1 MKKRGIL
8 ILFLVSLLVFISC
21 NLDSGQ
27 GVYQKVFND
36 TPKNFAKII
45 TVLGVSDDSKL
56 ILFANNDIYSFDG
69 NEMKKECEITS
80 YSMDGGYVPFMAAG
94 NHIFFSY
101 KNENGLYKF
110 FSATI
115 DEINSTEGLSEDF
128 VNNNQVTVNLPTSGD
143 IVQFNGLYNFNLDD
157 DETQVTYT
165 LSSDNQNLTDPDK
178 KITHYG
184 YITKSNVSESSF
196 TINGGAEVHS
206 SATIIGHRALRV
218 YVEDSDIEIGN
229 NQLSDTNNLLILNES
244 GSIVTNNISIRTN
257 NNVDYDDL
265 VMGTDGEFFITLEG
279 NLYRIN
285 GDSYTSVQSD
295 FASDLIYRA
304 NTLMPVFTADNGDT
318 IGYLYEEGI
327 YIKPA
332 NADEPVKS
340 RISDDND
347 LVTSAWIGQS
357 GNKILMATQENG
369 FWIVELD
376 STNYQNSTTHQYDPE
391 IDGDL
396 SSYL

>member
-1 MKKRGIL
+1 M
-8 ILFLVSLLVFISC
+8 
-21 NLDSGQ
+21 
-27 GVYQKVFND
+27 
-36 TPKNFAKII
+36 
-45 TVLGVSDDSKL
+45 
-56 ILFANNDIYSFDG
+56 
-69 NEMKKECEITS
+69 
-80 YSMDGGYVPFMAAG
+80 
-94 NHIFFSY
+94 
-101 KNENGLYKF
+101 
-110 FSATI
+110 
-115 DEINSTEGLSEDF
+115 
-128 VNNNQVTVNLPTSGD
+128 
-143 IVQFNGLYNFNLDD
+143 
-157 DETQVTYT
+157 
-165 LSSDNQNLTDPDK
+165 
-178 KITHYG
+178 
-184 YITKSNVSESSF
+184 
-196 TINGGAEVHS
+196 
-206 SATIIGHRALRV
+206 
-218 YVEDSDIEIGN
+218 
-229 NQLSDTNNLLILNES
+229 
-244 GSIVTNNISIRTN
+244 TNNISIRTN

-304 NTLMPVFTADNGDT
+304 NTLMSVFTADNGDT